1 MKIKKVKDVVA
12 EHPEYSHLIHAV
24 VRQSGGTSDFKS
36 YISSPCGIQGG
47 YPGWIYYSDT
57 IAFAER
63 KQNRKQ
69 IIQLLEEDV
78 ESFAEE
84 DIITMVSNFG
94 YFNNNR
100 NKKSTMDNDDKRDMY
115 RYLAEVKCKEHIIPN
130 LMAWYAAETVIRW
143 FFEDY

>member
-1 MKIKKVKDVVA
+1 MKMKKIKDVVA

-24 VRQSGGTSDFKS
+24 VRQSGGTSNFES
-36 YISSPCGIQGG
+36 YISSSCGIQGG
-47 YPGWIYYSDT
+47 YPGWTYYSDT

-78 ESFAEE
+78 ESFVEE

-94 YFNNNR
+94 YFRQNHS
-100 NKKSTMDNDDKRDMY
+100 KKSTMNKDDKRDMY
-115 RYLAEVKCKEHIIPN
+115 RYLSEVKCKEHIIPN
-130 LMAWYAAETVIRW
+130 LMAWYAAETVARW
-143 FFEDY
+143 FFED

>member
-24 VRQSGGTSDFKS
+24 VRQSGSTYNFE
-36 YISSPCGIQGG
+36 GIANDVTNG
-47 YPGWIYYSDT
+47 YNGWIYYADT

-69 IIQLLEEDV
+69 IIQLLEDDA
-78 ESFAEE
+78 ESFGEQK
-84 DIITMVSNFG
+84 DIVTMVSNFG
-94 YFNNNR
+94 YFKNNR
-100 NKKSTMDNDDKRDMY
+100 DKKSTMDKDDKRDMY
-115 RYLAEVKCKEHIIPN
+115 RYLSEVKCEDFVIPN
-130 LMAWYAAETVIRW
+130 LMAWYAAETVARW